1 MAVYRLNNKTYV
13 HFELVIPEMNYSTIK
28 KAIGVH
34 QGILRKSITQEFEGA
49 LNDRVEIGVL
59 IPETLAMSFSKNVK

>member
-1 MAVYRLNNKTYV
+1 MAVYRILNKTFV
-13 HFELVIPEMNYSTIK
+13 HFEFTISETNYPTIK

-34 QGILRKSITQEFEGA
+34 QGILRKSSPIQVEGA
-49 LNDRVEIGVL
+49 LNDKVEIGVL